1 MSEEASVAGFRS
13 GEDELGPF
21 VQFDVDTSVYS
32 ETAVLKTAYW
42 FTDSHYLFL
51 SRLPRGTVL
60 TVELRQKQGTS
71 LADLQAAGGE
81 FANRLLDAE
90 VRQRVLAETSN
101 VRDTLI
107 RKAFFEAKAPL
118 PKGVLSDESR
128 IAQPGQTEQGDPVG
142 ATRRS

>member
-1 MSEEASVAGFRS
+1 MPDGVGVAAFRR
-13 GEDELGPF
+13 GEDVLGAF
-21 VQFDVDTSVYS
+21 VQVDVDTAVYS

-51 SRLPRGTVL
+51 SRLPGGTVL
-60 TVELRQKQGTS
+60 TVELRQKQATS
-71 LADLQAAGGE
+71 LADLQAACGE

-90 VRQRVLAETSN
+90 VRQRVLAETST

-142 ATRRS
+142 ATRRA

>member
-1 MSEEASVAGFRS
+1 MSEGAGVAGVRS
-13 GEDELGPF
+13 GEDGLGVF
-21 VQFDVDTSVYS
+21 VQVDVDTAVYS

-51 SRLPRGTVL
+51 SRLPGGTVL

-71 LADLQAAGGE
+71 LVELQAACGE

-128 IAQPGQTEQGDPVG
+128 NAQPGQTEHGDPVG
-142 ATRRS
+142 AARRS